1 MKFRISCLAVSL
13 LIIGCVIISLSAGI
27 IETSWSDLA
36 AVLLGKDCGINGT
49 VIRQIR
55 LPRILSALI
64 AGGALGVA
72 GVILQTVLHNDL
84 ASPEIIGVSSGAGL
98 AGILLIF
105 FLPQY
110 SNFLGA
116 AAFAGALLV
125 SGMIYSAS
133 WKKGLSPVRLIL
145 AGVAITTLCGALSAG
160 VLLFNA
166 ERIAGAFDFMLGGFA
181 GRSLLE
187 VLIMLPCFA
196 IMLFFAF
203 LQHKKLEILSLD
215 DESAAAL
222 GINVNFCRLAALV
235 TAALAA
241 SVAVSL
247 AGLLGFVGLMAP
259 HTARKFC
266 SSNIGEQMLLSA
278 LFGSFLAA
286 LGEVLGK
293 TVLPPRELP
302 AGLFLSI
309 AGAVFFMFLLLKE
322 RTE

>member
-1 MKFRISCLAVSL
+1 MKFRISCLAVLL
-13 LIIGCVIISLSAGI
+13 LIIGCVMISLSAGI

-64 AGGALGVA
+64 AGASLGIA

-98 AGILLIF
+98 AGIMLIF

-110 SNFLGA
+110 PDFLGL

-125 SGMIYSAS
+125 SGMIYSVS
-133 WKKGLSPVRLIL
+133 WKKGLPPVRLIL

-160 VLLFNA
+160 ILLFNA
-166 ERIAGAFDFMLGGFA
+166 ERVAGAFEFMLGGFS
-181 GRSLLE
+181 GRSLKE
-187 VLIMLPCFA
+187 VVMMTP
-196 IMLFFAF
+196 FFAVTLLLALF
-203 LQHKKLEILSLD
+203 QRKKLEILSLD

-222 GINVNFCRLAALV
+222 GINVNFCRLAALI

-241 SVAVSL
+241 ATAAAL

-266 SSNIGEQMLLSA
+266 SANIGEQMFLSA
-278 LFGSFLAA
+278 LFGSFFAA
-286 LGEVLGK
+286 LGEILGK

-302 AGLFLSI
+302 AGLFLSA